1 MHPTPVGAAFLA
13 THLLGCSILWASG
26 FLLMKLVPDIRPVA
40 LAACRG
46 LIAAAALSAWFVV
59 RRETILPR
67 GREWRDWAV
76 LGTLNGWGP
85 NILVATALA
94 EIGAGLAAMIQ
105 AAGPLVV
112 AVLAHLLFADERLDA
127 RRAGGILVGFVGVAV
142 LIGPTA
148 LPSNAASLSGALLM
162 LVVTTLYALGN
173 VYVRFVPGAAAARL
187 ALGQQMVSGAGARAR
202 LRRAA
207 RVRSGTGARSRPPRA
222 RRRRH
227 GDADRA
233 VHAPDPGGR
242 PDPGRD
248 RRLPPAGLDRPS
260 RLRLSRRD
268 GFGPRG
274 FGRRDRSRRSRPR
287 FRSSCHGISRLSAS
301 RIAGGIATG
310 HWVVRST

>member
-1 MHPTPVGAAFLA
+1 MHPTPVGATFLA
-13 THLLGCSILWASG
+13 THFLGCSILWASG

-173 VYVRFVPGAAAARL
+173 VYVRFVPGATAARL
-187 ALGQQMVSGAGARAR
+187 ALGQQMVSGPAALALALAFGGPHAFGAAPAHGAVLLALGVVGTAMPIVLFMRLIREAGPT
-202 LRRAA
+202 RAA
-207 RVRSGTGARSRPPRA
+207 TVGYLLPVWTALLAFVFLGEAVSGREVLGGAIVLGGVALVSSPRVTG
-222 RRRRH
+222 
-227 GDADRA
+227 
-233 VHAPDPGGR
+233 
-242 PDPGRD
+242 
-248 RRLPPAGLDRPS
+248 
-260 RLRLSRRD
+260 
-268 GFGPRG
+268 
-274 FGRRDRSRRSRPR
+274 
-287 FRSSCHGISRLSAS
+287 
-301 RIAGGIATG
+301 
-310 HWVVRST
+310 

>member
-26 FLLMKLVPDIRPVA
+26 FLLIKLVPDVRPVA

-46 LIAAAALSAWFVV
+46 LIAAAALSAWFLV

-187 ALGQQMVSGAGARAR
+187 ALGQQMVSGPAALALALAFGGPDTFGPAPAHATVLLALGVVGTAMPIVLFMRLIREAGPT
-202 LRRAA
+202 RAA
-207 RVRSGTGARSRPPRA
+207 TVGYLLPVWTALLAFVFLGETVSGREVLGGAIVLGGVALVSALRVTE
-222 RRRRH
+222 
-227 GDADRA
+227 
-233 VHAPDPGGR
+233 
-242 PDPGRD
+242 
-248 RRLPPAGLDRPS
+248 
-260 RLRLSRRD
+260 
-268 GFGPRG
+268 
-274 FGRRDRSRRSRPR
+274 
-287 FRSSCHGISRLSAS
+287 
-301 RIAGGIATG
+301 
-310 HWVVRST
+310 

>member
-26 FLLMKLVPDIRPVA
+26 FLLIKLVPDVRPVA

-46 LIAAAALSAWFVV
+46 LIAAAALSAWFLV

-85 NILVATALA
+85 NILVAAALA

-162 LVVTTLYALGN
+162 LLVTALYALGN
-173 VYVRFVPGAAAARL
+173 IYVRFVPEGDAARL
-187 ALGQQMVSGAGARAR
+187 ALGQQVVSGPTALGLALAFGGPDAFGAAAAHGPVLLALGVVGTAMPIVLFMRLIRKAGPTRAATVGYLLPVWTALLAFVFLGETIAGREVLGGAIVLGGVALVSSPRQAGSPSGAGCRA
-202 LRRAA
+202 
-207 RVRSGTGARSRPPRA
+207 P
-222 RRRRH
+222 RRR
-227 GDADRA
+227 G
-233 VHAPDPGGR
+233 
-242 PDPGRD
+242 
-248 RRLPPAGLDRPS
+248 
-260 RLRLSRRD
+260 
-268 GFGPRG
+268 
-274 FGRRDRSRRSRPR
+274 
-287 FRSSCHGISRLSAS
+287 
-301 RIAGGIATG
+301 
-310 HWVVRST
+310 